1 MKKKNFLITGGT
13 GFIGSAITK
22 YLIKNKYKVSVF
34 DNNSR
39 GKLNRLHEVAN
50 KFVFINGD
58 IRNIKKVSA
67 ACKNKDV
74 VIHLAYV
81 NGTET
86 FYKKPI
92 EILDIAVKGIIN
104 VIESCIKNKI
114 KELYIASSSEVYQ
127 TPFTIPTK
135 ESEMLK
141 IPDIYNP
148 RYSYGGGKIISEL
161 LGIHYGKK
169 FFKKLVIFR
178 PHNVYGSDMGNEHV
192 IPQFINRM
200 KKINKNKKN
209 FNIMGTGK
217 EIRSFIHINDFINAF
232 SLILRKAK
240 HLEIYNIGTEEKI
253 RINKLALLISKLM
266 NKKIFI
272 KRKKIAKGSTRMRC
286 PDITKIK
293 KIGFVKKISL
303 KKGLENIINNP
314 DY

>member
-293 KIGFVKKISL
+293 KIGFVKRISL

>member
-74 VIHLAYV
+74 VIHLVYV

-293 KIGFVKKISL
+293 KIGFVKRISL